1 MGGVMKPFPFH
12 PVNLVLGLII
22 WALWFVVLYGG
33 LSVACAFAPPQ
44 TEAGAW
50 TWINA
55 VSLVLALIVSGYLLV
70 CAYRC
75 WKASSPSHVVEVE
88 PLQTFTSK
96 TSAAVYLVSA
106 FASLM
111 LALPGVL
118 LPPCI

>member
-1 MGGVMKPFPFH
+1 MMKPSPFH

-22 WALWFVVLYGG
+22 WALWFVLLYGG
-33 LSVACAFAPPQ
+33 LSVGCAFVPPD

-55 VSLVLALIVSGYLLV
+55 ASLIAALIVSSYLLV
-70 CAYRC
+70 CAYGC
-75 WKASSPSHVVEVE
+75 WKAPSLAQATDAE
-88 PLQTFTSK
+88 PLKAFISK

-106 FASLM
+106 FASMM
-111 LALPGVL
+111 LALPGAI